1 MKHMCAFKKVSNH
14 PPLVYTLYVHA
25 DADGDRGIAPT
36 RDCAHERNLSLYG
49 VLVQYAVS
57 RLRGDA
63 PVPSSML
70 FPDSGFEIAE
80 EPLGRN
86 SAWAQF
92 QWNLS

>member
-1 MKHMCAFKKVSNH
+1 MNIHI
-14 PPLVYTLYVHA
+14 LVHISIYLSYIYIY
-25 DADGDRGIAPT
+25 GGRGIAPT

-92 QWNLS
+92 QWNR